1 LPISEDEPE
10 GSTMTL
16 NQITAVIKDLQK
28 YKQIQKY
35 KKIQKK
41 IQNNAGFM

>member
-1 LPISEDEPE
+1 MENVKLPKKYKK
-10 GSTMTL
+10 
-16 NQITAVIKDLQK
+16 QIQK
-28 YKQIQKY
+28 YKKQIQKY